1 MTQNSEQAVAVYCGS
16 STGNR
21 IAYVGAAESLGKAL
35 AKAQRPLVYGGGTQ
49 GLMGAVSRSVLA
61 EGGKVTGI
69 TLRPFME
76 NGGEGDKAPEKA
88 IHPERKYEI
97 SKSEPETVKRFTSSG
112 FSITDLLISFQI
124 VVDSLHARKLLMST
138 RSCGFVTLPGGFGT
152 YDEVF
157 EATTWT
163 QIGIQTKPIVVINV
177 LGFYD
182 SLKQQIKAAIE
193 AGFVEPHNESL
204 VVFVDGPEDMDQH
217 ETFDWGLAALAIGT
231 ALAKSDR
238 RLVYGGG
245 NKGLMGAV
253 SRAVVAGGGRVTG
266 IIPVAMVA
274 AGGEQEKVEQPAL
287 DEKSALVELEPD
299 DEKFQTILVP
309 SMHTRKV
316 EMARRSC
323 GFIGLPGGYG
333 TFEEVCE
340 AITWTQL
347 GIHDKPVVLINVLGF
362 YEPFRQLI
370 EKSVESGFIQ
380 EYNESLVVFVDCPR
394 EAKRNTKPSIGVQQP
409 WMRWTTGIQLDA
421 EYQKVCSI
429 GRRRRMEGRMML

>member
-76 NGGEGDKAPEKA
+76 NGGEGEKAPEKA

-97 SKSEPETVKRFTSSG
+97 SKREPETETVKRFTSSVFG
-112 FSITDLLISFQI
+112 ITDLLVSFQI
-124 VVDSLHARKLLMST
+124 VVNSLHARKLLMST
-138 RSCGFVTLPGGFGT
+138 RSSGFVTLPGGFGT

-217 ETFDWGLAALAIGT
+217 ETFDWGLAALG
-231 ALAKSDR
+231 
-238 RLVYGGG
+238 
-245 NKGLMGAV
+245 
-253 SRAVVAGGGRVTG
+253 
-266 IIPVAMVA
+266 
-274 AGGEQEKVEQPAL
+274 AL
-287 DEKSALVELEPD
+287 DRWHEKRCCLPRPTYNWSLCER
-299 DEKFQTILVP
+299 EKGNPV
-309 SMHTRKV
+309 S
-316 EMARRSC
+316 
-323 GFIGLPGGYG
+323 GY
-333 TFEEVCE
+333 
-340 AITWTQL
+340 
-347 GIHDKPVVLINVLGF
+347 
-362 YEPFRQLI
+362 
-370 EKSVESGFIQ
+370 
-380 EYNESLVVFVDCPR
+380 
-394 EAKRNTKPSIGVQQP
+394 
-409 WMRWTTGIQLDA
+409 
-421 EYQKVCSI
+421 
-429 GRRRRMEGRMML
+429 